1 MSISSGLCHR
11 PKKHYHM
18 RTTTA
23 MDILLYHPPS
33 SFSAIFPQMF
43 FHLWWKVKLF
53 QITSWSYTYVD
64 LMFTIA
70 NVSHHHQPSTV
81 STFCWWFWFE
91 LLAFG
96 VVCLGPRRCRR
107 WFWFVLWYFSVKVSV
122 VFQTPFKIQQDIN
135 CKDFLFFGEISDSEI
150 LDIIE
155 HVWIKMYIRMGT
167 ILEKK
172 ILKN

>member
-11 PKKHYHM
+11 PKNHYHM

-23 MDILLYHPPS
+23 MDILLYHSPPS
-33 SFSAIFPQMF
+33 SFSAIFPLMF

-91 LLAFG
+91 SLAFG
-96 VVCLGPRRCRR
+96 VDCLGPRRCRR

-122 VFQTPFKIQQDIN
+122 VSQHHSKSNKISTAKIFFSLVR
-135 CKDFLFFGEISDSEI
+135 FL
-150 LDIIE
+150 
-155 HVWIKMYIRMGT
+155 
-167 ILEKK
+167 
-172 ILKN
+172 ILKYLTLLSMYE